1 MSLSFDETLK
11 RLETSLQG
19 ELPGAAAHAL
29 MAPRPRRNW
38 PPGFSIER
46 IRHAA
51 GLLLLFPLDDQP
63 HIVLTVRA
71 QTLDRHGGQVSLP
84 GGVIEAG
91 ETYDEAAFREAQEE
105 IGLRMGEAERL
116 GVLSPI
122 DIPVSGFRLHPVV
135 AATRRKPV
143 LRAADGEV
151 ASILEPSLAHLMDPA
166 RIEWR
171 TMARETGPLEFP
183 VFLAEGV
190 EIWGATAMVLAEL
203 LSILGWTGPTAH
215 RS

>member
-1 MSLSFDETLK
+1 LSFRETLK
-11 RLETSLQG
+11 HLETALKG
-19 ELPGAAAHAL
+19 DLPGAAAHAL

-51 GLLLLFPLDDQP
+51 GLLLLFPVNDQP
-63 HIVLTVRA
+63 HVVLTVRA

-91 ETYDEAAFREAQEE
+91 ETWDEAAFREAQEE
-105 IGLRMGEAERL
+105 IGLPTGDAERL

-135 AATRRKPV
+135 ASTARKPA
-143 LRAADGEV
+143 LQAAEGEV
-151 ASILEPSLAHLMDPA
+151 ARIVEPPLAHLMDPA

-203 LSILGWTGPTAH
+203 LTILGWAGPAPH

>member
-1 MSLSFDETLK
+1 MTFADTLN
-11 RLETSLQG
+11 RLESALTS

-51 GLLLLFPLDDQP
+51 GLLLLFPIDDRP
-63 HIVLTVRA
+63 HLVLTVRA
-71 QTLDRHGGQVSLP
+71 ETLDRHGGQVSLP
-84 GGVIEAG
+84 GGVIEPG
-91 ETYDEAAFREAQEE
+91 ETYEEAALREAHEE
-105 IGLRMGEAERL
+105 VGLSTAGVRRL

-122 DIPVSGFRLHPVV
+122 DITVSGFRLHPVV
-135 AATRRKPV
+135 ATTATRPV
-143 LRAADGEV
+143 LQPSDGEV
-151 ASILEPSLAHLMDPA
+151 ARIVEPPLAHLMDPG
-166 RIEWR
+166 RIAWR
-171 TMARETGPLEFP
+171 TMTRVTGPLEFP

-203 LSILGWTGPTAH
+203 LTMLGWPGPPSE

>member
-1 MSLSFDETLK
+1 MTFTDALD
-11 RLETSLQG
+11 RLDAAFKTD
-19 ELPGAAAHAL
+19 LPGAAAHAL

-38 PPGFSIER
+38 PPGFSIDR

-51 GLLLLFPLDDQP
+51 GLLLIFPIGDRP

-71 QTLDRHGGQVSLP
+71 HTLDRHGGQVSLP

-91 ETYDEAAFREAQEE
+91 ETAEEAAFREAQEE
-105 IGLRMGEAERL
+105 IALAPEGLITL

-135 AATRRKPV
+135 AASRRRPA
-143 LRAADGEV
+143 LQAADGEV
-151 ASILEPSLAHLMDPA
+151 ARIVEPSLADVMDPRHLA
-166 RIEWR
+166 WR
-171 TMARETGPLEFP
+171 TLARETGPLEFP
-183 VFLAEGV
+183 VFLVDGV
-190 EIWGATAMVLAEL
+190 EIWGATAMVLAEFL
-203 LSILGWTGPTAH
+203 ALLGWEGRLPH

>member
-1 MSLSFDETLK
+1 MKFDEVLT
-11 RLETSLQG
+11 RLELALTS

-51 GLLLLFPLDDQP
+51 GLLLLFPVNQEP
-63 HIVLTVRA
+63 HLVLTERA
-71 QTLDRHGGQVSLP
+71 ATLDRHGGQVSLP

-91 ETYDEAAFREAQEE
+91 ETFEEAALREAREE
-105 IGLRMGEAERL
+105 VGLAAGVTVL

-135 AATRRKPV
+135 AAADERPD
-143 LRAADGEV
+143 LQPFDGEV
-151 ASILEPSLAHLMDPA
+151 ARIVEPPLADLMDPA
-166 RIEWR
+166 RIAWR
-171 TMARETGPLEFP
+171 TMMREQGSLEFP

-203 LSILGWTGPTAH
+203 LTLVGWPGPNPR

>member
-1 MSLSFDETLK
+1 MTFADTLN
-11 RLETSLQG
+11 RLEVALGS

-38 PPGFSIER
+38 PPGFSIDR

-51 GLLLLFPLDDQP
+51 GLLLLFPLDDRP
-63 HIVLTVRA
+63 HLVLTVRA
-71 QTLDRHGGQVSLP
+71 ATLDRHGGQVSLP

-91 ETYDEAAFREAQEE
+91 ETYEEAALREAREE
-105 IGLRMGEAERL
+105 VGLSAVVKRL

-135 AATRRKPV
+135 AVLASRPV
-143 LRAADGEV
+143 LKPAAGEV
-151 ASILEPSLAHLMDPA
+151 ERIVEAPLARLMDPE
-166 RIEWR
+166 RIAWR
-171 TMARETGPLEFP
+171 TITLETGTLEFP

-203 LSILGWTGPTAH
+203 LSLLGWPGPNPH

>member
-1 MSLSFDETLK
+1 VSLSFDETLK

-38 PPGFSIER
+38 PPGFSTER

-151 ASILEPSLAHLMDPA
+151 ASILEPSLAHLMDPS

-183 VFLAEGV
+183 VILAEGV

-203 LSILGWTGPTAH
+203 LSILGWTGPAAH

>member
-1 MSLSFDETLK
+1 ETLR
-11 RLETSLQG
+11 RLEISLEG
-19 ELPGAAAHAL
+19 DLPGAAAHAL

-51 GLLLLFPLDDQP
+51 GLLLLFPVHDQP
-63 HIVLTVRA
+63 HIGLTVRA
-71 QTLDRHGGQVSLP
+71 QTLDTHGGPVAVP

-91 ETYDEAAFREAQEE
+91 ETDDEAAFREAQEE
-105 IGLRMGEAERL
+105 IGLPTGAAQRL

-135 AATRRKPV
+135 AAIQRKPV
-143 LRAADGEV
+143 LQAAAGEV
-151 ASILEPSLAHLMDPA
+151 ARILEPPLAHLMDPA

-171 TMARETGPLEFP
+171 TMARETGP
-183 VFLAEGV
+183 
-190 EIWGATAMVLAEL
+190 
-203 LSILGWTGPTAH
+203 
-215 RS
+215 